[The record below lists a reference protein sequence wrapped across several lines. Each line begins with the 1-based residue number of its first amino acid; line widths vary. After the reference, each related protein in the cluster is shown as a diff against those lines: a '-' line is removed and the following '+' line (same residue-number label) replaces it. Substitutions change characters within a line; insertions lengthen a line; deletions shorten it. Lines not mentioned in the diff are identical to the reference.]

1 MTSIAPLM
9 RTADDPKATSKHTL
23 CGYGWGDVQ
32 TALVRAIGNADMARA
47 QRWGAELVCSELGLG
62 RLEAVLLHA
71 WSLHV
76 GSAHPGWGRQ
86 WYNSIGQL
94 RALWQRSGGD
104 TKSIRNTP
112 TVRQFVGEAIAS
124 LVLAAKKPL
133 PTLPT
138 AADCFREAEGMR
150 ARLRAGGGVGDQPA
164 TRRLWA
170 SGVDGGDLKTI
181 GNELEASLRT
191 AQTSRLLFWIT
202 WFFTLEAQPDAPP
215 AKERGPAHLSVKARK
230 SLLWF
235 LVALLK
241 SIADETAFMAVDER
255 AGLFGLLE
263 LTWPKLGVKGRR
275 DVIAA
280 VALALQDHVLLKG
293 GAMTVAPPS
302 AGPPMGAVRAAI
314 TMLDT
319 MYSNIG
325 EEARRFQLEVPKLVG
340 LTGNAEPVAKPRLSS
355 QDKLSLVYSLSR

>member
-1 MTSIAPLM
+1 MTSLLQ
-9 RTADDPKATSKHTL
+9 TEDPKATSKHTL

-32 TALVRAIGNADMARA
+32 SALVRAIGTADMARA

-62 RLEAVLLHA
+62 RLEAVLLHGWA
-71 WSLHV
+71 LHV

-94 RALWQRSGGD
+94 RSMWQRSGGD
-104 TKSIRNTP
+104 TKAIRNTP

-124 LVLAAKKPL
+124 LVLASKKPL

-150 ARLRAGGGVGDQPA
+150 ARLRAGGGVGDQLA

-170 SGVDGGDLKTI
+170 TGIDGGDLKTI
-181 GNELEASLRT
+181 GNELEAALRT
-191 AQTSRLLFWIT
+191 AQTSRLLFWIS
-202 WFFTLEAQPDAPP
+202 WFFTLDAQPDAPQ

-241 SIADETAFMAVDER
+241 TISDEVAFLSIDER
-255 AGLFGLLE
+255 AGLFGVLE
-263 LTWPKLGVKGRR
+263 TTWPKLGVKGRR
-275 DVIAA
+275 DVVAA
-280 VALALQDHVLLKG
+280 IALALQDHMLLKG
-293 GAMTVAPPS
+293 GAMSLTPPS
-302 AGPPMGAVRAAI
+302 SGPPMGAVRASI

-325 EEARRFQLEVPKLVG
+325 EEARKFLLEAPRLVG
-340 LTGNAEPVAKPRLSS
+340 LTKSAEPIVKPRFSS
-355 QDKLSLVYSLSR
+355 QDKLSMVFSLSR

>member
-1 MTSIAPLM
+1 MTSLPL
-9 RTADDPKATSKHTL
+9 TADPVATTKHTL

-32 TALVRAIGNADMARA
+32 AALTRAVGTADMPRA

-71 WSLHV
+71 WALHV
-76 GSAHPGWGRQ
+76 GSAHPGWCRT
-86 WYNSIGQL
+86 WYISIQQL
-94 RALWQRSGGD
+94 RQLWQRSGGD
-104 TKSIRNTP
+104 TKTIRNTP
-112 TVRQFVGEAIAS
+112 TVRQFVGEAVAS

-150 ARLRAGGGVGDQPA
+150 ARLRAGGGVGDQVV
-164 TRRLWA
+164 TRRLYA
-170 SGVDGGDLKTI
+170 SGTDGGDLRTI
-181 GNELEASLRT
+181 GNELEAALRT

-202 WFFTLEAQPDAPP
+202 WFFTLDAQPDCPV

-230 SLLWF
+230 SILWF

-241 SIADETAFMAVDER
+241 GLADDAAYLSVEER
-255 AGLFGLLE
+255 AGLFGALE
-263 LTWPKLGVKGRR
+263 TTWPKLGVKGRR

-280 VALALQDHVLLKG
+280 IAVALQDHMLIRG
-293 GAMTVAPPS
+293 GASGASFGLSAPT
-302 AGPPMGAVRAAI
+302 AGPPLGAVRSAI
-314 TMLDT
+314 TMLDI

-325 EEARRFQLEVPKLVG
+325 EEARRFMLEAPKLVG
-340 LTGNAEPVAKPRLSS
+340 LTKSAEPVAKPRISS
-355 QDKLSLVYSLSR
+355 QDKLALVFSLSR